1 MQSRWGC
8 VISLISTKSGTP
20 ITSIP
25 AASAAIIPFLESSR
39 INVSSFLRLYSSIA
53 LLNISGLG
61 LARVTW
67 SPHTNLSK
75 YLSKP
80 ADLRENSTSGSY

>member
-1 MQSRWGC
+1 MHNKCDC

-25 AASAAIIPFLESSR
+25 AASLITIPFLESSKM
-39 INVSSFLRLYSSIA
+39 NVSSFLRLYSSIA

-61 LARVTW
+61 LARVT
-67 SPHTNLSK
+67 
-75 YLSKP
+75 
-80 ADLRENSTSGSY
+80 